1 MSIQIPCFMKGQILF
16 YERKKTALMLLKR
29 SLKLSVWLTTYLL
42 YLVDVFFTDSRHCA
56 PLFVHLFVWDRLHTG
71 IFQVKQKKLARS
83 FNFAFRYVNDLL
95 SLNKFGD
102 FVDRIYPIEFEIKDT
117 TDTASY
123 LDLHFEI
130 DNEDRLKTKFYDIR
144 DDFNFTSV
152 NFPFIW
158 SNIPP

>member
-1 MSIQIPCFMKGQILF
+1 
-16 YERKKTALMLLKR
+16 
-29 SLKLSVWLTTYLL
+29 
-42 YLVDVFFTDSRHCA
+42 VDVFFTDSRHCA
-56 PLFVHLFVWDRLHTG
+56 PLLVHLFVWDRLHTG

-144 DDFNFTSV
+144 DDFNFPSV